1 MFELP
6 LFPLK
11 KVLFP
16 GMPISLHIFEPRYKQ
31 MVRSCLDLDQPFGVT
46 LIRSG
51 EEAHGPLPDPYEVGC
66 MARIIGVE
74 YLTEGR
80 MNIQALGETRF
91 RILGLKYDQPYLVG
105 EVEFFPFTD
114 ANTLELALPVQR
126 LRPWIKRYMEVLAEA
141 SSDINLDPQELPQ
154 DPMVLAYLAAVL
166 LQVPPV
172 QKQGLLAS
180 ERVVDLV
187 AEMHNLYRRE
197 VALLKGI
204 FDGKERRSEEPF
216 SMN

>member
-1 MFELP
+1 MFKLP
-6 LFPLK
+6 LFPLN

-16 GMPISLHIFEPRYKQ
+16 GMPINLHIFEPRYKQ
-31 MVRSCLDLDQPFGVT
+31 MVRGCLDLDQPFGVT

-51 EEAHGPLPDPYEVGC
+51 DEAHGPLPEPYEVGC
-66 MARIIGVE
+66 TARIIGVD

-91 RILGLKYDQPYLVG
+91 RILGLKYDLPYLVG
-105 EVEFFPFTD
+105 DVEFFPFTD
-114 ANTLELALPVQR
+114 ANAKSLNQPVQR
-126 LRPWIKRYMEVLAEA
+126 LKPWIERYMQVLTSV
-141 SSDINLDPQELPQ
+141 SSEINRDPQELPHE
-154 DPMVLAYLAAVL
+154 PMVLAYLAAVL

-180 ERVVDLV
+180 ERAVDLV
-187 AEMHNLYRRE
+187 TEMHSLYRRE

-204 FDGKERRSEEPF
+204 FDGKDRESEEPF